1 MNFNFPLL
9 KSIRILLFPFSLIY
23 ALIITIRNWLF
34 DIGVLRSSAFN
45 LPIIC
50 VGNLAVGGT
59 GKSPMVEWLIRLLKD
74 RYPVAVLSRGYKRK
88 TRGYALANASTTALD
103 IGDEPMQFHSK
114 FPDVAIAVGEE
125 RIVAIP
131 QLLHD
136 RPETRAII
144 LDDAFQ
150 HRTVQAGLNVVLTDY
165 SNLFTRDWW
174 LPSGDLRDARSS
186 YHRAG
191 IIVVTKCPAT
201 LSEDE
206 RRGIATEIRPSG
218 HQRVF
223 FSTICYGKPY
233 HILQHAETSGRAVQM
248 PADGHEAQAPTGARA
263 IRMVAGGQWTRMP
276 AGSSET
282 QMPAGVEIDET
293 MEVLLVTGIANPAP
307 LKQWLDEHSRTY
319 YELAYGDHHIF
330 TIDDLQ
336 SIKKRFED
344 IHAEKK
350 IILTTEKD
358 AVRLIKFR
366 QELEGLPFYV
376 LPIAPGFLFDEESR
390 FTELILTFI
399 NQFPAQEGVGKDRL
413 PAPKGMGNNQSPVAG
428 KAGGTG
434 ETNNTNNEE

>member
-9 KSIRILLFPFSLIY
+9 KPIRILLFPFSLVY
-23 ALIITIRNWLF
+23 ALIVTIRNWAF
-34 DIGVLRSSAFN
+34 DKKILTSASFS

-59 GKSPMVEWLIRLLKD
+59 GKSPMVEWLLRLLKD

-88 TRGYALANASTTALD
+88 TRGYALANDTTTALD

-114 FPDVAIAVGEE
+114 FPEVTIAVGEE

-150 HRTVQAGLNVVLTDY
+150 HRTVRAGLNVLLTDY

-174 LPSGDLRDARSS
+174 LPSGDLRDAPSS
-186 YHRAG
+186 YRRAE
-191 IIVVTKCPAT
+191 IIIVTKCPPE

-206 RRGIATEIRPSG
+206 RLAIALEIGPRAD
-218 HQRVF
+218 QQLF
-223 FSTICYGKPY
+223 FSSIRYGEPY
-233 HILQHAETSGRAVQM
+233 HITHLE
-248 PADGHEAQAPTGARA
+248 EATL
-263 IRMVAGGQWTRMP
+263 
-276 AGSSET
+276 
-282 QMPAGVEIDET
+282 IDET
-293 MEVLLVTGIANPAP
+293 VEVLLVTGIANPTP
-307 LKQWLDEHSRTY
+307 LKQWLDQHSRTY
-319 YELAYGDHHIF
+319 YEIAYGDHHIF

-336 SIKKRFED
+336 SITKRFET
-344 IHAEKK
+344 INAEKK

-366 QELEGLPFYV
+366 QELEGMPFYV
-376 LPIAPGFLFDEESR
+376 LPIAPGFLFDGEPR

-399 NQFPAQEGVGKDRL
+399 NQFPVMEID
-413 PAPKGMGNNQSPVAG
+413 
-428 KAGGTG
+428 
-434 ETNNTNNEE
+434 

>member
-9 KSIRILLFPFSLIY
+9 KSIRILLFPFSLVY
-23 ALIITIRNWLF
+23 ALIVTIRNWLF
-34 DIGVLRSSAFN
+34 DKGVLRSSAFS

-50 VGNLAVGGT
+50 IGNLAVGGT

-74 RYPVAVLSRGYKRK
+74 RYPIAVLSRGYKRK
-88 TRGYALANASTTALD
+88 TRGYALASAATTALD

-114 FPDVAIAVGEE
+114 FPDVTIAVGEE

-150 HRTVQAGLNVVLTDY
+150 HRTVRAGLNVLLTDY

-174 LPSGDLRDARSS
+174 LPSGDLRDAPSS
-186 YHRAG
+186 YRRAE
-191 IIVVTKCPAT
+191 IIVVTKCPIG
-201 LSEDE
+201 LSEEE
-206 RRGIATEIRPSG
+206 RRAIATEIGPRG
-218 HQRVF
+218 HQQVF
-223 FSTICYGKPY
+223 FSTIRYGQPY
-233 HILQHAETSGRAVQM
+233 HITLGMSKGVAGENSGTIRAEGTGVAMPAERSGGTLAAETVV
-248 PADGHEAQAPTGARA
+248 D
-263 IRMVAGGQWTRMP
+263 
-276 AGSSET
+276 
-282 QMPAGVEIDET
+282 DT

-307 LKQWLDEHSRTY
+307 LKQWLDQHSRTY
-319 YELAYGDHHIF
+319 YEIAYGDHHIF

-336 SIKKRFED
+336 SIKRRFET
-344 IHAEKK
+344 IQAEKK

-376 LPIAPGFLFDEESR
+376 LPIAPGFLFGDGPR

-399 NQFPAQEGVGKDRL
+399 KQFPAQKGHKRAEGDETNNN
-413 PAPKGMGNNQSPVAG
+413 PAPAQIGTE
-428 KAGGTG
+428 TG
-434 ETNNTNNEE
+434 ETNKTNNEK